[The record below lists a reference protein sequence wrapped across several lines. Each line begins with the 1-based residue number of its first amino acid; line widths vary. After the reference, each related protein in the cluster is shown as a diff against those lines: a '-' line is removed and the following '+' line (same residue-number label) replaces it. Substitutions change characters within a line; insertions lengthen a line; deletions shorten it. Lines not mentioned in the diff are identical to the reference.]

1 MLPTCNKE
9 KQEWPG
15 LPAVALQ
22 PRSRSNSG
30 LSWKAK
36 LGLAI
41 LGGFAW
47 YRFDVRPRLQQL
59 QLQQQQ
65 HERIIKHGSNHSD
78 WGNFPQKHDP
88 FHFLPC
94 TNATLPPSV
103 DEPRPLEAWQRLY
116 DPDPQ
121 NWSWSNTDNATTE
134 ALYLCGWLDVPLD
147 YTNSSDQRISRLAV
161 TKLQHSPHKSN
172 RTIVVEPGG
181 PGGSGGNY
189 VWRRAQSVSHIYSND
204 TLDVLGWDPRGVNAS
219 QPSISCFPYDA
230 DRDRWSLYTA
240 RFHREVD
247 PRDAMSKADAMN
259 QAVFESCHKKYG
271 DIAGM
276 LTTAFVA
283 RDLEEIRK
291 ALGEDG
297 LSGYFVSYGTGIAQT
312 YVNMFPNSVG
322 RLMLD
327 GTEYVRDQ
335 RLMGGFG
342 WAALD
347 NITAAFNDGFIGE
360 CVDAGP
366 DHCALAKPLEKG
378 DPLPTRQQLIDT
390 MNELFARLVQRP
402 IPGYTDD
409 SGPVL
414 ITYSQVISLIYS
426 GLYSPFSW
434 DGLAV
439 AFYELLKGNATVTSL
454 YLDSW
459 EYDPTLPASLPAK
472 HASDEL
478 GLLVICS
485 DQYDSPLPP
494 GYDVST
500 NGQQWY
506 LDLWAEMV
514 NKTEFGGD
522 GRFFDILPC
531 RHWNSTFAPPKEVY
545 RGDLNNTLSN
555 PVLLIAESY
564 DPATPLRNGRRLLK
578 EMGEN
583 ARLIAHHGYG
593 HSSRDTSKCTNDIMR
608 RYMMEGILPKQA
620 ETECYADKK
629 PFRYNDKKSKSVEM
643 MVEEWQAHVA
653 EMRTL
658 SPRHAKPLRV

>member
-1 MLPTCNKE
+1 MLPTSNKE
-9 KQEWPG
+9 EQELPG
-15 LPAVALQ
+15 LPGVALH
-22 PRSRSNSG
+22 PRPRANGG
-30 LSWKAK
+30 LSWKAR
-36 LGLAI
+36 LGLAV

-47 YRFDVRPRLQQL
+47 YRFDVRPRLH
-59 QLQQQQ
+59 QQQQ
-65 HERIIKHGSNHSD
+65 HERIIEHGSNHSD
-78 WGNFPQKHDP
+78 HRWGQFPQKDDP

-103 DEPRPLEAWQRLY
+103 DESHPLEAWQRLY

-121 NWSWSNTDNATTE
+121 NWSWGNAGNVTNQ

-147 YTNSSDQRISRLAV
+147 YTNTSDQRISRLAV
-161 TKLQHSPHKSN
+161 TKLQRSPHKSN

-181 PGGSGGNY
+181 PGGSGTNY

-204 TLDVLGWDPRGVNAS
+204 TFDVLGWDPRGVNAS

-230 DRDRWSLYTA
+230 DRDRWSLLTT

-247 PRDAMSKADAMN
+247 PRNAMSKADAMN
-259 QAVFESCHKKYG
+259 QAIFESCHTKYG

-291 ALGEDG
+291 ALGEDE
-297 LSGYFVSYGTGIAQT
+297 LSGYFVSYGTGIGQT
-312 YVNMFPNSVG
+312 YVNMFPDSVG

-366 DHCALAKPLEKG
+366 DRCALAKPLKKG
-378 DPLPTRQQLIDT
+378 DPIPTKQQLIDT
-390 MNELFARLVQRP
+390 MNKLFAQLVQRP
-402 IPGYTDD
+402 IPGHTDD
-409 SGPVL
+409 SGPML
-414 ITYSQVISLIYS
+414 ITYSQVISLVYS

-439 AFYELLKGNATVTSL
+439 AFHELLKGNPSIISL

-478 GLLVICS
+478 GILVICS

-506 LDLWAEMV
+506 LDLWADMV
-514 NKTEFGGD
+514 ERSEFGGD

-531 RHWNSTFAPPKEVY
+531 RQWNSTFDPPKEVY
-545 RGDLNNTLSN
+545 RGDLNHTLSN
-555 PVLLIAESY
+555 PVLLIAETY
-564 DPATPLRNGRRLLK
+564 DPATPLRNGRRLLQ

-593 HSSRDTSKCTNDIMR
+593 HSSRDTSRCTNDIMR
-608 RYMMEGILPKQA
+608 RYMMEGIVPKEA
-620 ETECYADKK
+620 ETQCYADRK
-629 PFRYNDKKSKSVEM
+629 PYRYNDKTKSVQVM
-643 MVEEWQAHVA
+643 LEEWQVHLA
-653 EMRTL
+653 ELRTL
-658 SPRHAKPLRV
+658 SPRHPRLG